1 MAQHNLEAG
10 FAADIKE
17 AGGDQGSRRALE
29 RKLAKRADFKKDGA
43 SRAARHSRVTKTHVE
58 TRLVS
63 TRPIKLAEEAAAA
76 EALRRLADH
85 DPVTRDGMRR
95 ARSSE

>member
-1 MAQHNLEAG
+1 MAPRNLEAG
-10 FAADIKE
+10 FRADVLAVGE
-17 AGGDQGSRRALE
+17 HGSRRELEQALVAHAD
-29 RKLAKRADFKKDGA
+29 AKGDGA

-85 DPVTRDGMRR
+85 DPVTRDGKRR
-95 ARSSE
+95 ARSGE